1 MRGDALGRHAET
13 TNHQRNMKM
22 REQIQ
27 HLEEQVASIREAF
40 AELWGSISLYL
51 SQEQIESLKTYHAEE
66 FAELEEDEE

>member
-1 MRGDALGRHAET
+1 
-13 TNHQRNMKM
+13 MKM

-51 SQEQIESLKTYHAEE
+51 SQEQIESLKTYHVEE
-66 FAELEEDEE
+66 FAELEGDEK